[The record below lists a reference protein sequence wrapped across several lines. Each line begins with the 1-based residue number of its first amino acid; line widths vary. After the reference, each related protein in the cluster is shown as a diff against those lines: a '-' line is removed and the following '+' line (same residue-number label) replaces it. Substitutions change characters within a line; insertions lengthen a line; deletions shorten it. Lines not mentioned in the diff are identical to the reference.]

1 MVVIGKS
8 LEVEP
13 VVYDDGESVAGVEK
27 RVLIGPANGAP
38 TFAVRR
44 FTVAPGG
51 YTPYHKH
58 PWEHGV
64 YVLAGKGT
72 IKSADRSDPVGPGDY
87 ALVPPMEEH
96 QFVNA
101 GEEPFE
107 FICVV
112 PLAGE
117 E

>member
-1 MVVIGKS
+1 MVIIGKS
-8 LEVEP
+8 LNVEP
-13 VVYDDGESVAGVEK
+13 VVYDDGKTVAGVEK
-27 RVLIGPANGAP
+27 RVLIGPANDAP
-38 TFAVRR
+38 TFAIRR
-44 FTVAPGG
+44 FTIAPGG

-64 YVLAGKGT
+64 YVLSGKGE
-72 IKSADRSDPVGPGDY
+72 IRSADRSDSISPGDF

-96 QFVNA
+96 QFVNTDK
-101 GEEPFE
+101 EPFE

>member
-1 MVVIGKS
+1 MPIIGRSTK
-8 LEVEP
+8 VEP
-13 VVYDDGESVAGVEK
+13 VIYDDGKTVAGVEK
-27 RVLIGPANGAP
+27 RVLIGPANDAP
-38 TFAVRR
+38 TFAIRK
-44 FTVAPGG
+44 FTLAPGG
-51 YTPYHKH
+51 YTPHHKH

-64 YVLAGKGT
+64 YVLAGKGE
-72 IKSADRSDPVGPGDY
+72 IRSAEGSEPVSPGDF

-96 QFVNA
+96 QFVNT
-101 GEEPFE
+101 GKEPFE